1 MRSFN
6 FFPTSPKKEEQQL
19 VPDLASH
26 GPTHHDHQ
34 PSDENESI
42 IIRDH
47 SYNSIGDDE
56 EIGIMDELEDIWG
69 IEDEEKMLKGH
80 HDGNIINYGV
90 FGRDFMDYF
99 DDNLPNIEDEEYYE
113 EYEEKEGFDEVK
125 MMKTTFGDDDD
136 DDDEKQGHYNYASVG
151 HDVPIKREIC
161 GIWDDEEPGKNI
173 SLNLNLNYQE
183 VMDAW
188 SDRGSLW
195 AEDCSLSINNSN
207 FMGEVPVMQE
217 ERTRREARVLRYKEK
232 RQSRLFSKKIRYQV
246 RKINAEKRPRLK
258 GRFVKRV
265 PDKIR

>member
-1 MRSFN
+1 MGKYN
-6 FFPTSPKKEEQQL
+6 FFPTIPKKEEQLL
-19 VPDLASH
+19 VPDLTSH
-26 GPTHHDHQ
+26 VGPTHHD
-34 PSDENESI
+34 ESI

-47 SYNSIGDDE
+47 SYTSTNNNGDE

-69 IEDEEKMLKGH
+69 IEDEEKMLKG
-80 HDGNIINYGV
+80 DENNNYGV
-90 FGRDFMDYF
+90 FERDFMMDYF
-99 DDNLPNIEDEEYYE
+99 DDNLPIEDEEYYE
-113 EYEEKEGFDEVK
+113 EYEEKEGFNEVMK
-125 MMKTTFGDDDD
+125 MKSTF
-136 DDDEKQGHYNYASVG
+136 DDDEKQGHYNCAGVG
-151 HDVPIKREIC
+151 HDVAIKREIC
-161 GIWDDEEPGKNI
+161 GFWDDEEQGKNI

-188 SDRGSLW
+188 SDKGSLW
-195 AEDCSLSINNSN
+195 AEDCSLSISNNS